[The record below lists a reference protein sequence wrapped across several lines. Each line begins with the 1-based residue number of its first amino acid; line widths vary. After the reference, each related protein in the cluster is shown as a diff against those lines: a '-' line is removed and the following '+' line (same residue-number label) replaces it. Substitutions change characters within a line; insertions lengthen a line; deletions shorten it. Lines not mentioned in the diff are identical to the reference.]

1 MNTDKKTAKPASIFG
16 TKNVSKFGY
25 IDEFLFA
32 GEIKGGDHIVY
43 KKARR
48 PQYHLV
54 IVILEGTMSTIIN
67 GKEYKFNGRSYM
79 NMPTWSEIA
88 EIQYSNDFHAL
99 VAATDNTIL
108 EDIFRNRNPFPP
120 DFHFRMAHS
129 IQGDILTEE
138 DISTLHRDIADLIR
152 ALSTKDHHFMQELC
166 YAYFYIL
173 LTDVADIMWK
183 RYGKGSPSRYTDMKH
198 SDMLMR
204 DFISLLIENIEK
216 ETGVSFYAEKL
227 CISKQYLS
235 LIVKDKTRVP
245 VSTII
250 SSLRVDRASRLLR
263 DPDLSI
269 QQIASRLS
277 FSDQSSF
284 GKFFRKHTGMS
295 PLKYRSSLRKTLLSL
310 RPEPSGGKLP
320 D

>member
-16 TKNVSKFGY
+16 NKNVSRFGY

-48 PQYHLV
+48 PPYHLV
-54 IVILEGTMSTIIN
+54 IIILEGTMSTIIN
-67 GKEYKFNGRSYM
+67 GKEYKFHGRSYM

-88 EIQYSNDFHAL
+88 EIKYSDDFHAL

-138 DISTLHRDIADLIR
+138 VISTLHRDISDLIR
-152 ALSTKDHHFMQELC
+152 ALSAKDHHFMQELC

-173 LTDVADIMWK
+173 LTDMADMMWK
-183 RYGKGSPSRYTDMKH
+183 RYGKGSCATS
-198 SDMLMR
+198 
-204 DFISLLIENIEK
+204 
-216 ETGVSFYAEKL
+216 
-227 CISKQYLS
+227 
-235 LIVKDKTRVP
+235 
-245 VSTII
+245 
-250 SSLRVDRASRLLR
+250 
-263 DPDLSI
+263 
-269 QQIASRLS
+269 
-277 FSDQSSF
+277 
-284 GKFFRKHTGMS
+284 
-295 PLKYRSSLRKTLLSL
+295 
-310 RPEPSGGKLP
+310 
-320 D
+320 